1 MGETHKKMF
10 KYTSG
15 KDDVLGQMAR
25 ANQRIVQLKDL
36 LHVAKMRPITGH
48 DGASELEVLAGT
60 PARAETELKGKPRNF
75 DPTGNGSELPR
86 SYTLEARA
94 AIMRVAKQAH
104 RRGPLWVSPVKISLG
119 LKMVLEDK
127 QLPVGHPERVVSV
140 TLRSRARMWG
150 APRYDDVKVMLN
162 NLLFCNV

>member
-1 MGETHKKMF
+1 MF

-36 LHVAKMRPITGH
+36 LHVTKMRPITAH
-48 DGASELEVLAGT
+48 DGASELEVLART
-60 PARAETELKGKPRNF
+60 PARAETELKGTPRNF
-75 DPTGNGSELPR
+75 NPAGNGSELPR

-94 AIMRVAKQAH
+94 AIMRVAKHAH
-104 RRGPLWVSPVKISLG
+104 SRGPLWVTPIKISLG
-119 LKMVLEDK
+119 MKMVLEDR

-150 APRYDDVKVMLN
+150 ARRYDDVKVMLTMLVFVVLE
-162 NLLFCNV
+162 NLV